1 MFFRRFFSGFME
13 VVSSVTTFLNLSD
26 TPANYS
32 GQAGKYLRVNAGES
46 ALEFATVSGGSTTP
60 TFESVSQNLDDWD
73 KEFYYTGDILDEIHY
88 SLLGDLIIK
97 SFYYNIDDMLT
108 SIVLTGDL
116 PPGINTTKTFTYDIN
131 NNLTEIIYS

>member
-1 MFFRRFFSGFME
+1 ME